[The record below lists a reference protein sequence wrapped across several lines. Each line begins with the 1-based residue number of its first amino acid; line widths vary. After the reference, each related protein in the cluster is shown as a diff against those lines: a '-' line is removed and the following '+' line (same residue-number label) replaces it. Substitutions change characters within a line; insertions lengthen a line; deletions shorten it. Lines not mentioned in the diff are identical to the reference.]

1 MEILLTYD
9 SSLFTGQSYFV
20 NDGLQNLL
28 IFRPIYKTYK
38 IPASLADTAVQWESR
53 GLLNEK
59 VRPLVPA
66 NYSLSPK
73 VIRMYNSSIGVKFKG
88 SCFKQDKV
96 TFNPRYAVI
105 YLLPMS

>member
-1 MEILLTYD
+1 MKKLLTYY
-9 SSLFTGQSYFV
+9 SSLFTGQSYYV
-20 NDGLQNLL
+20 NDGLQNFL
-28 IFRPIYKTYK
+28 IFRSIYKTYK
-38 IPASLADTAVQWESR
+38 IPASLEDTAVQWESR

-59 VRPLVPA
+59 VKPPVTA

-96 TFNPRYAVI
+96 TFTPRYVVI
-105 YLLPMS
+105 YFLPMS